1 MTLKKIKYG
10 RLENGCKVT
19 KYVLSNEKIQVGIL
33 SYGGIVDEILVPD
46 KNGNFENVVLG
57 FEKLED
63 YIEKSP
69 YFGCIVGRVAGRIKG
84 GEFKLNGTVY
94 PLEKNENQNTIHG
107 GINNLSK
114 KNWKVEEIE
123 NGIVLNYTSP
133 HLEGGFPAEVEFKV
147 SYIIEESSLIVKY
160 EARPDQDTILN
171 LTNHTYFNLAG
182 NLKSNVLDHSLKIDA
197 DYFLHL
203 DKESIPT
210 GKFEDVENTPFDFR
224 KEKKIGKE
232 LFCGNSQIEIV
243 GWGYDHPFVLRQG
256 HKPEIVLHE
265 EKSGRILEVS
275 TSEKSVIVYT
285 GNQLGNEGVLKDGVL
300 SRKYLGVCLETQDF
314 PNCINEDNFEDI
326 VYNKNNIYTSE
337 TRYKFSI
344 QG

>member
-1 MTLKKIKYG
+1 MALKKITYG
-10 RLENGCKVT
+10 RLENGDEVT

-33 SYGGIVDEILVPD
+33 SYGGVVDEILVPD

-57 FEKLED
+57 FEKLEN
-63 YIEKSP
+63 YVEKSP

-84 GEFKLNGTVY
+84 GEFELNGKIY

-114 KNWKVEEIE
+114 KNWKVDEIK
-123 NGIVLNYTSP
+123 NGIVLKYISP
-133 HLEGGFPAEVEFKV
+133 HLEGGFPAEVEFSV
-147 SYIIEESSLIVKY
+147 SYIIEDSSLIVKY
-160 EARPDQDTILN
+160 EACPDRNTILN

-210 GKFEDVENTPFDFR
+210 GKFEDVEKTPFDFR
-224 KEKKIGKE
+224 KEKKIGQE
-232 LFCGNSQIEIV
+232 IFCGNPQIEIV
-243 GWGYDHPFVLRQG
+243 GWGYDHPFVLAQD

-285 GNQLGNEGVLKDGVL
+285 GNQLGNEGILKGGIL
-300 SRKYLGVCLETQDF
+300 SRKYLGVCLETQNF
-314 PNCINEDNFEDI
+314 PNCINEDNFKET
-326 VYNKNNIYTSE
+326 VYNKNHIYTSE
-337 TRYKFSI
+337 TRYKFSV
-344 QG
+344 QR